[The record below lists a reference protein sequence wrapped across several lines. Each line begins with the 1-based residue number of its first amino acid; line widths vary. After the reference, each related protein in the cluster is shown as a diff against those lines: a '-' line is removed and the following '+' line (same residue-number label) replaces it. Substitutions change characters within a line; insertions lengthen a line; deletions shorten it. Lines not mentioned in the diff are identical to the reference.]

1 MRILD
6 MPRPGDLV
14 IRRRPHDDRLVL
26 RDVYVVLVWP
36 TETVAAGPYLSYG
49 YAFESAKRLIK
60 DRSVAVWCDHAA
72 PGEPERL
79 EEVFAPGSE

>member
-1 MRILD
+1 
-6 MPRPGDLV
+6 
-14 IRRRPHDDRLVL
+14 
-26 RDVYVVLVWP
+26 VWP